1 MSTLIAFLLNIRKAH
16 PDDFLSKSKQTAKAV
31 PPKPAKNP
39 FRLFREEKMET
50 LLAEGM
56 TSREARFEH
65 SYLMREE
72 NIVFAFFS
80 TYSSFKL
87 YPFCF
92 KSILFIPE
100 RHVNMHTRS

>member
-1 MSTLIAFLLNIRKAH
+1 MSTFAVLLNIRDAH
-16 PDDFLSKSKQTAKAV
+16 PDYILPTSKQTAKAV
-31 PPKPAKNP
+31 PPKPPTP
-39 FRLFREEKMET
+39 FKLFSEEKMAKF
-50 LLAEGM
+50 LAEGM

-72 NIVFAFFS
+72 NIVFDFFS